1 MLEESENMSWSW
13 KKFLRNCF
21 ELGTL
26 PGLPFAIAHV
36 HCPECD
42 EIVGRKDKYCSHCGE
57 KLLWNW
63 KN

>member
-1 MLEESENMSWSW
+1 MTWNW

-36 HCPECD
+36 RCPECD
-42 EIVGRKDKYCSHCGE
+42 EIVKRKDKYCQHCGE

-63 KN
+63 KK